1 MANSL
6 ALSANEVAG
15 LGTFSYTIPVGGAGL
30 YTLSCQSTLPYE
42 QGTYNN
48 SSVVPS
54 VASALQIVLSQ
65 SGSASVSITIG
76 GSATNPTPTQPSMG
90 TSGRFQCADGDVLS
104 VALSSANAIDAQ
116 PNAVKSIVNLYLG
129 Y

>member
-6 ALSANEVAG
+6 SLGANEVAG
-15 LGTFSYTIPVGGAGL
+15 LGTFTYTIVTSGL
-30 YTLSCQSTLPYE
+30 YTLGCQSTLPFE

-48 SSVVPS
+48 SSVTPS

-65 SGSASVSITIG
+65 TGSATQSITIG
-76 GSATNPTPTQPSMG
+76 GAATNPTPTQPAMG
-90 TSGRFQCADGDVLS
+90 TSGRFQCVAGDTLN
-104 VALSSANAIDAQ
+104 VALTSANAIDAQ
-116 PNAVKSIVNLYLG
+116 PNAVKSIVNLYQG

>member
-6 ALSANEVAG
+6 GLNANQVAG
-15 LGTFSYTIPVGGAGL
+15 LGTFSYTVPTGAAGL
-30 YTLSCQSTLPYE
+30 YTLGCQSTLPYE

-48 SSVVPS
+48 SSVTPG

-76 GSATNPTPTQPSMG
+76 GSATNPTPTQPAMG
-90 TSGRFQCADGDVLS
+90 TSGRFQCVAGDVLS
-104 VALSSANAIDAQ
+104 VVLSSSNAIDNQ
-116 PNAVKSIVNLYLG
+116 PNSVKSIVNLYQG

>member
-1 MANSL
+1 MATNSL
-6 ALSANEVAG
+6 GLNANEVAG
-15 LGTFSYTIPVGGAGL
+15 LGTFSYTVPVGAGGL

-54 VASALQIVLSQ
+54 VASALQIVIQQNSTPL
-65 SGSASVSITIG
+65 ITIG
-76 GSATNPTPTQPSMG
+76 GSAANPTPTQPSMG
-90 TSGRFQCADGDVLS
+90 TSARIQASAGDVLS
-104 VALSSANAIDAQ
+104 VILSSANAIDAQ
-116 PNAVKSIVNLYLG
+116 PNSVKSIVNLYLG